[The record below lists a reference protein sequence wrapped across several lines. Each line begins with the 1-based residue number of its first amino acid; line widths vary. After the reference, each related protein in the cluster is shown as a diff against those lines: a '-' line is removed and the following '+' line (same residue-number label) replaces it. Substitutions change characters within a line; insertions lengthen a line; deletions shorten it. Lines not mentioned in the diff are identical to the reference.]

1 MPKIKDLSEVIKLLW
16 NLPHREYQYFAL
28 DLLDKFK
35 NKVPAETIE
44 LHCYLI
50 INKSWWDSVDL
61 IASQLVGTIVKKTCI
76 D

>member
-44 LHCYLI
+44 LYCYLI